1 MLPLYTKHHPKNLTA
16 LFGRSRAR
24 VVGTAKRRSA
34 HFNRKNMT
42 DRLPAPCEHCGAT
55 GIFHGIECDECR
67 GKGYRLMVDGRTAP
81 IRPPPRAVRPPRR
94 TFQRDKA

>member
-1 MLPLYTKHHPKNLTA
+1 MMPLYAGQSSGKPDHDLRTFACSRCRHDEQRSFNLIRNT
-16 LFGRSRAR
+16 
-24 VVGTAKRRSA
+24 
-34 HFNRKNMT
+34 MT
-42 DRLPAPCEHCGAT
+42 DKLPAPCEHCGAT

-81 IRPPPRAVRPPRR
+81 IRAARPVRPPHR